1 MRTKQLISIAALLLL
16 GTSAALAGLEQ
27 PAQVVVLLN
36 ADGSGSANGAQ
47 SSARFSKNKVEYIG
61 CGVRR
66 FDDGLGNTFVFGF
79 CQASTADE
87 VLGFCETESPLLI
100 QSIGDQDDYSF
111 ITFSWNADG
120 VCRRIG
126 NSTQSFYIPN

>member
-1 MRTKQLISIAALLLL
+1 MKKQWIAIAAVAL
-16 GTSAALAGLEQ
+16 TSSAAWAGLEQ
-27 PAQVVVLLN
+27 PAPVVVTLN

-47 SSARFSKNKVEYIG
+47 STARFSKNKVEYIG

-66 FDDGLGNTFVFGF
+66 FDSGFVFAF

-87 VLGFCETESPLLI
+87 VLGFCETDNPFLI
-100 QSIGDQDDYSF
+100 ESIGDLDDYSF
-111 ITFSWNADG
+111 ITFSWGADG
-120 VCRRIG
+120 LCRGVG

>member
-1 MRTKQLISIAALLLL
+1 MRTKQWISIAGLFLL

-27 PAQVVVLLN
+27 PAPVVVTLN
-36 ADGSGSANGAQ
+36 GDGSGSANGAQ
-47 SSARFSKNKVEYIG
+47 STARFAKNKVEYIG

-66 FDDGLGNTFVFGF
+66 FDDGLGNTFLFGF

-87 VLGFCETESPLLI
+87 VLGFCQTESPLLL
-100 QSIGDQDDYSF
+100 QSIGDTDDYSF

-120 VCRRIG
+120 ECRGIG
-126 NSTQSFYIPN
+126 NSTQSFYIPK